1 MNKAK
6 EVLLSDESLTC
17 VLCDGENIIK
27 SSYSGIRPMLEFIS
41 KGTDFS
47 EYSAADRIVG
57 KAAAM
62 LFVLAGVKEVY
73 ACVLSRGGEE
83 VLKKHGIS
91 YQFGEIT
98 DMIINRAG
106 NDICPMEKAV
116 KNIDNPNSAY
126 KAILRT
132 VEELRK

>member
-6 EVLLSDESLTC
+6 EILLSDESLTC
-17 VLCDGENIIK
+17 VLCDGKNVLK

-57 KAAAM
+57 RAAAM

-73 ACVLSRGGEE
+73 ACVFSKGGED

-91 YQFGEIT
+91 YQFGESADT
-98 DMIINRAG
+98 IINRSG

-116 KNIDNPNSAY
+116 MGMDNPDSAY